1 MIRFHNAHCFCIPL
15 CKPGDVMYTWL
26 WFIKN
31 IPHIIIYCILL
42 KCRHT
47 CQHSY
52 ISSTVTAFILVNL
65 DSYTREARAVALTSP
80 HPGFFMFH
88 FTFSVQRRA
97 LYLMNSTAGE
107 MNSEA
112 CGRHSPLSTVEG
124 LTSKPLFIPQLTV
137 VRQPKCQWVRSY
149 LQACFRCP
157 LFHEGTLPKKSS
169 SLRTSGGFSSLGNKQ
184 SALTAA
190 CWGEQNGPVLFSF
203 LYLLRFFSF
212 FLICPD
218 RVAMT
223 TQLSPIGSG
232 SPSPHSFFFTWHIIF
247 PPSCQNY
254 TSFML
259 SCVLSSPSYC
269 QICNNHSWLFVLFI
283 SHWVIHKAVKTELTP

>member
-1 MIRFHNAHCFCIPL
+1 
-15 CKPGDVMYTWL
+15 
-26 WFIKN
+26 
-31 IPHIIIYCILL
+31 
-42 KCRHT
+42 
-47 CQHSY
+47 
-52 ISSTVTAFILVNL
+52 
-65 DSYTREARAVALTSP
+65 
-80 HPGFFMFH
+80 MFH
-88 FTFSVQRRA
+88 FTSSVQRRA

-232 SPSPHSFFFTWHIIF
+232 SPSPHSFFFYMTHYFPTILSKLHILHVIM
-247 PPSCQNY
+247 CA
-254 TSFML
+254 
-259 SCVLSSPSYC
+259 
-269 QICNNHSWLFVLFI
+269 FI
-283 SHWVIHKAVKTELTP
+283 SFLLSDLQQSQLVICTFHFTLGYS